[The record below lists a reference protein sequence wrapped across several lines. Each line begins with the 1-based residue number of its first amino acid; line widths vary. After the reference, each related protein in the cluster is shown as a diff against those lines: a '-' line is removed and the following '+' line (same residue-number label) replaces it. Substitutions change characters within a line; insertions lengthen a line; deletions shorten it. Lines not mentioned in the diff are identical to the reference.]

1 MRDLGDMRY
10 NVCRLTT
17 ALLQTQDVLGNMWI
31 GKWSMNRNWNWQ
43 LEQRLEQ
50 ELGDELEQELI
61 KTIKSINGWQYEQI
75 RETEGRTK
83 LEAMIDG

>member
-1 MRDLGDMRY
+1 MSKSSKYIEINEENYEKESRDVGDMRCI
-10 NVCRLTT
+10 VCRLTT

-50 ELGDELEQELI
+50 ELGDGLEQ
-61 KTIKSINGWQYEQI
+61 
-75 RETEGRTK
+75 
-83 LEAMIDG
+83 